1 VYKDP
6 DFIFLD
12 EATNALDAKNERQ
25 IVQNLEQF
33 YQGKTVVVVAHRLS
47 TVRNADQI
55 VVLDGGEVAEI
66 GTHDELVAKRGAY
79 FELVRNQLEL
89 GG

>member
-1 VYKDP
+1 
-6 DFIFLD
+6 
-12 EATNALDAKNERQ
+12 
-25 IVQNLEQF
+25 
-33 YQGKTVVVVAHRLS
+33 
-47 TVRNADQI
+47 
-55 VVLDGGEVAEI
+55 VAEI